1 MKPTPTQNAFDM
13 SVVKA
18 ILDDRHG
25 DKARIE
31 ELEARIEELE
41 DMRRKDFEAYLE
53 MRYPTASSEMIGLS
67 LNFLDHNDNSFAF
80 TCDVEIPDSKS
91 VPDCDK
97 CMMED
102 IDSEHTHGTRKG
114 LIKAYNAKKHT

>member
-53 MRYPTASSEMIGLS
+53 MRYPTASSNMIDCCA
-67 LNFLDHNDNSFAF
+67 NHIDHNDASFAF
-80 TCDVEIPDSKS
+80 TCDVELPDSKS

-97 CMMED
+97 CQED
-102 IDSEHTHGTRKG
+102 IEHTHGTRKD
-114 LIKAYNAKKHT
+114 LIKAYRRAKMHI